1 MTEPTTR
8 GYQRFFAELKRRK
21 VFRTIALY
29 GAAAFGVLQAVDVL
43 VDALRLPPSL
53 TTIAALVVV
62 AGFPLAVALAWSYQV
77 TSEGLQKTDV
87 ASGAEID
94 EIVAAPALRRW
105 PSGLAA
111 LLGLFLFA
119 IGAWWTLGRDPT
131 PTDASVA
138 VLPFADM
145 SPAGDQEY
153 FADGMAE
160 EILNALVKV
169 PELRVTSRTSSFAY
183 KNAAQDLREIG

>member
-1 MTEPTTR
+1 MHR
-8 GYQRFFAELKRRK
+8 GRNYQRFFAELKRRK
-21 VFRTIALY
+21 VFRTVALY
-29 GAAAFGVLQAVDVL
+29 GAAAFGILQGVDIL

-77 TSEGLQKTDV
+77 TPGGLQKTGE
-87 ASGAEID
+87 ATGEEID
-94 EIVAAPALRRW
+94 EIVGAPAVRRW

-119 IGAWWTLGRDPT
+119 LGAWWTLGRDPT

-138 VLPFADM
+138 VLPFACACP
-145 SPAGDQEY
+145 SCG
-153 FADGMAE
+153 
-160 EILNALVKV
+160 
-169 PELRVTSRTSSFAY
+169 
-183 KNAAQDLREIG
+183 

>member
-1 MTEPTTR
+1 MSTSR
-8 GYQRFFAELKRRK
+8 DYQRFFAELKRRK
-21 VFRTIALY
+21 VFRTVALY

-53 TTIAALVVV
+53 TTITALVVI
-62 AGFPLAVALAWSYQV
+62 AGFPLTVALAWSYQV
-77 TSEGLQKTDV
+77 TPEGLRKTDN
-87 ASGAEID
+87 ASGEELD
-94 EIVAAPALRRW
+94 EIIGAPALRRW

-111 LLGLFLFA
+111 LLGLILFSL
-119 IGAWWTLGRDPT
+119 GAWWTLVRDPT

-138 VLPFADM
+138 VLPFADL

-160 EILNALVKV
+160 EILNALVRV
-169 PELRVTSRTSSFAY
+169 PDLRVTSRTSAFAY
-183 KNAAQDLREIG
+183 